1 MKLLQRTF
9 RRAWLALATA
19 LLALAPAPTPVLAG
33 STDPVLVI
41 GQATATGNPAAE
53 LVELTGAWGFDDI
66 LQLDFPLGIVVRQ
79 GAVFALF
86 SPAQTA
92 KSGTFA
98 ALADGLAAGEIAGL
112 EASASSDAGA
122 ALLRLGAHEMT
133 LQLPPVFAA
142 GDVSVVLYVVLPAE
156 GTFLSNEVTAAVQ
169 QSAP

>member
-1 MKLLQRTF
+1 MKHLPQRTL

-19 LLALAPAPTPVLAG
+19 LALAPAPTPVLAG

-41 GQATATGNPAAE
+41 GQAGATGNPAAE

-98 ALADGLAAGEIAGL
+98 ALGDGLAAGEIAGL
-112 EASASSDAGA
+112 EASASPDAAA
-122 ALLRLGAHEMT
+122 ALLRLGAHEIT

>member
-1 MKLLQRTF
+1 MKLLEPTL
-9 RRAWLALATA
+9 RRAALALAAAA
-19 LLALAPAPTPVLAG
+19 LLASAPTPALAG
-33 STDPVLVI
+33 STNPVLVI
-41 GQATATGNPAAE
+41 GQAAATGNPAAE
-53 LVELTGAWGFDDI
+53 LVELAGAWGFDDI

-98 ALADGLAAGEIAGL
+98 ALRDGLAAGEIAGL
-112 EASASSDAGA
+112 EASASPDAAA
-122 ALLRLGAHEMT
+122 ALLRLSAHEMT

-142 GDVSVVLYVVLPAE
+142 GDVAVVLYVVLPGE
-156 GTFLSNEVTAAVQ
+156 GTFLSNEVTVTVQ